1 MMLSRPHLIVIFGL
15 IASGKTT
22 LAQALGQS
30 QDWPVVH
37 SDMVR
42 KNLLGIPA
50 TQRIEVPFGHGI
62 YAPDIS
68 GRTYQEM
75 FRQARAHLESG
86 SSVILEGSFMRSVDR
101 QQARE
106 LAAFCQEEVFFI
118 LCSCPTEETLRR
130 LAKRATDSQAIS
142 NGRQEILMAQQ
153 RVFEPITDLQE
164 VPVLILDT
172 NRSLNAILEE
182 ALSFINPDCLNME

>member
-1 MMLSRPHLIVIFGL
+1 MPARPSLIVIFGL

-30 QDWPVVH
+30 RGWPVVH
-37 SDMVR
+37 SDLVR
-42 KNLLGIPA
+42 KTLVGIPA
-50 TQRIEVPFGHGI
+50 TRRVEVPYGQGI

-75 FRQARAHLESG
+75 FRQAREHLLTG
-86 SSVILEGSFMRSVDR
+86 RSVILEGSFMRAADR

-106 LAAFCQEEVFFI
+106 LAAGCQAEIFFI
-118 LCSCPTEETLRR
+118 LCSCPAEETLRR
-130 LAKRATDSQAIS
+130 LARRATDNEAFS

-153 RVFEPITDLQE
+153 QVFEPISDLPE

-172 NRSLNAILEE
+172 HRPLEAILEE
-182 ALSFINPDCLNME
+182 TLGFLNPDYLTVE